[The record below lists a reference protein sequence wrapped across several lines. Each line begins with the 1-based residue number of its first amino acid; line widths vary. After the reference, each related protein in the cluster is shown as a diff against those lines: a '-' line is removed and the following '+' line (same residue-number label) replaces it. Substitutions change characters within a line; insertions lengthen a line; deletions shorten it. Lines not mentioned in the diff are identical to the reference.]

1 MTKEEVLAISGLT
14 AKQKA
19 QVERCFNA
27 WERLHKVSAFEP
39 MTTASQAKDFINAKL
54 AAFEKAQKAK
64 ENRASKKTSRDIQK
78 LALTLCK
85 GRNKALTFDELY
97 DIIKDS
103 VATKRRKELEKKR
116 AALLEQVNEVESQ
129 MNDLA

>member
-14 AKQKA
+14 KA
-19 QVERCFNA
+19 QKDQVDRCFKA
-27 WERLHKVSAFEP
+27 WKALHKPNAFES
-39 MTTASQAKDFINAKL
+39 MSTQQAKDFINAKL
-54 AAFEKAQKAK
+54 TAFEKVKKAK
-64 ENRASKKTSRDIQK
+64 ENRVSKKTSRDIQK

>member
-14 AKQKA
+14 KA
-19 QVERCFNA
+19 QKDQVDRCFKAWNA
-27 WERLHKVSAFEP
+27 LHKPNAFES
-39 MTTASQAKDFINAKL
+39 MSTQQAKDFINAKL
-54 AAFEKAQKAK
+54 AAFEKVKKAK
-64 ENRASKKTSRDIQK
+64 ENRVSKKTSRDIQK